1 MRNNEVGKAPV
12 YHSQELV
19 DASYTLTRDQKRI
32 LWLYLADIECA
43 KEMGINVDSD
53 NGVLEFTL
61 KAYQQVYE
69 VDPHEASRD
78 VRVGLSGYKERE
90 VKFYLPEK
98 STATEMA
105 TDEIPWLAKRSY
117 RPKRGCYIVYFNP
130 YLVPYL
136 KGMKERVGPK
146 FKEIDKLP
154 NPLHSRLYTKLLE
167 RESERECILKIE
179 WMLERFE
186 LPNTY
191 SRYSNFKQKF
201 LVPCIEKLRDLEG
214 MEALVFSEIK
224 GHPSKKRMVTGIK
237 FNW

>member
-1 MRNNEVGKAPV
+1 MRSNEVGKAPV

-19 DASYTLTRDQKRI
+19 DASYTLSRDQKRI
-32 LWLYLADIECA
+32 LWLYLADIESA
-43 KEMGINVDSD
+43 EEMGVSVDRD

-61 KAYQQVYE
+61 KAYQQFYE

-78 VRVGLSGYKERE
+78 VRAALSGYKERE
-90 VKFYLPEK
+90 VKFYLPEE

-117 RPKRGCYIVYFNP
+117 RPKRGFYIVYFNP

-136 KGMKERVGPK
+136 KGMKEMVGPR
-146 FKEIDKLP
+146 FKELNKLL
-154 NPLHSRLYTKLLE
+154 NTLHCRLYTKLLE
-167 RESERECILKIE
+167 RDNDKKCVLEIA
-179 WMLERFE
+179 WMLERFK

-201 LVPCIEKLRDLEG
+201 LIPCVEKLKELEG
-214 MEALVFSEIK
+214 MEGLVFSEIK
-224 GHPSKKRMVTGIK
+224 EHPTKTRMVTGINFK
-237 FNW
+237 W